1 MMNNQM
7 INSVMGLFLGSPGM
21 PFHSSAIVSG
31 ICSDSFIDPG
41 LFCMIFFFKSE
52 KGKYFDNEL
61 LRISRHCKVSK

>member
-7 INSVMGLFLGSPGM
+7 INSVVGLFLGSPGM

-41 LFCMIFFFKSE
+41 LFCMIFF
-52 KGKYFDNEL
+52 L
-61 LRISRHCKVSK
+61 I